1 MVKKKQRKKV
11 LKMPVPKLDK
21 IFSCPECG
29 RKKVVD
35 VRFIKKDKKAFL
47 RCHACGEEYETE
59 LKRAMAPIDVFYKWI
74 DEKDKEREKEDE
86 NQNKDEENDEQ
97 ENYDNENEN
106 EEADEDEGNEDNSN
120 SKNNNKHDKNNEDE

>member
-1 MVKKKQRKKV
+1 
-11 LKMPVPKLDK
+11 MPVPKLDK

-97 ENYDNENEN
+97 ENYENEN
-106 EEADEDEGNEDNSN
+106 EEADEDEGDEDNSN
-120 SKNNNKHDKNNEDE
+120 SKNNNKHDENNEDE

>member
-1 MVKKKQRKKV
+1 
-11 LKMPVPKLDK
+11 MPVPKLDK

-35 VRFIKKDKKAFL
+35 VRFNKKDKKAFL

-86 NQNKDEENDEQ
+86 NRNKDEENEDQ

-106 EEADEDEGNEDNSN
+106 EEADEDDGDEDNSN
-120 SKNNNKHDKNNEDE
+120 SKNNNKHDENNEDE